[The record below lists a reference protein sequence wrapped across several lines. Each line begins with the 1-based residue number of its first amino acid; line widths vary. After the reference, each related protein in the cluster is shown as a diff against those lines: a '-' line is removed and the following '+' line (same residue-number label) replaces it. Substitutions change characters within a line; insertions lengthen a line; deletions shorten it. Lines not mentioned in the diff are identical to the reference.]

1 MVETPEASAMASN
14 ANDMLIQM
22 DGEADLAASA
32 LLNLSSS
39 VPTGGLEVMAKVA
52 GEAQPQLVPPPEVF
66 SKLIEGNVEVVVP
79 VSMLPTN

>member
-1 MVETPEASAMASN
+1 
-14 ANDMLIQM
+14 
-22 DGEADLAASA
+22 
-32 LLNLSSS
+32 
-39 VPTGGLEVMAKVA
+39 MAKVA